1 MAYRTPEWKLV
12 AAFLPYDLG
21 PPSWLPWEGLLS
33 MAHVAVGR
41 PHRPKIGLWR
51 LDEDPREHRNLVADD
66 AASLREVYATLERQ
80 RRAHPPRVVASSAGP
95 GLDRRGQRALRA
107 LGYVQ

>member
-1 MAYRTPEWKLV
+1 MV
-12 AAFLPYDLG
+12 
-21 PPSWLPWEGLLS
+21 
-33 MAHVAVGR
+33 HVAVGR